1 MCVCVSVISICLCV
15 CLYSLKSKKVVILL
29 SGRYAGCKAIVV
41 KTFDDGHQKRKFGH
55 ALVVGI
61 DKHPKA
67 VSSNMNKA
75 KILKR
80 SRVKP
85 FVKYVNYQHMMPTR
99 YSVDIDVSSLVTPAQ
114 MDSADTRIAAR
125 KHVKKTLEERYLKGA
140 KPQSGVTWF
149 FKKLRF

>member
-1 MCVCVSVISICLCV
+1 MVVVFVCIRLTASW
-15 CLYSLKSKKVVILL
+15 YSLKSKKVVILL

-41 KTFDDGHQKRKFGH
+41 KTFDDGQQKRKFGH

-61 DKHPKA
+61 AKHPEK
-67 VSSNMNKA
+67 VTKSMSKT

-80 SRVKP
+80 SKVKP
-85 FVKYVNYQHMMPTR
+85 FIKYVNYQHLMPTR
-99 YSVDIDVSSLVTPAQ
+99 YTVDLDVSTMVAPSA

-125 KHVKKTLEERYLKGA
+125 KAIKAKFEERYLKGS
-140 KPQSGVTWF
+140 KPQSGVNWF